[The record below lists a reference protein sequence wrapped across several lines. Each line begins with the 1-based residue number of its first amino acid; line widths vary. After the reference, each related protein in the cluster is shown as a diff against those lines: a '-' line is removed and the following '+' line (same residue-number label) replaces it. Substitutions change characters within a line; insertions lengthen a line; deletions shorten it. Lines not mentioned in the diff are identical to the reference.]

1 MIKFHAITD
10 FEIADKSILKKW
22 IKKVV
27 KQEGSAIAELNFIF
41 CDDEYLLEKNK
52 TFLKHDTLTD
62 IITFDY
68 SEKNTLTG
76 DVYISIERVKEN
88 SQNYGV
94 PYENELHRVIIHG
107 VLHLLGYK
115 DKNEKQQKEMREKE
129 DFYLSLQT

>member
-1 MIKFHAITD
+1 MIRFHAITD
-10 FEIADKSILKKW
+10 FDIADKSKLKKW
-22 IKKVV
+22 IKEVV
-27 KQEGSAIAELNFIF
+27 GKEGSTIAELNFIF
-41 CDDEYLLEKNK
+41 CDDDCLLEKNK

-94 PYENELHRVIIHG
+94 SYENELHRVIIHG
-107 VLHLLGYK
+107 VLHLLGYN

>member
-1 MIKFHAITD
+1 MIRFHAVTD
-10 FEIADKSILKKW
+10 FDIADKSKLKKW
-22 IKKVV
+22 IIKVV
-27 KQEGSAIAELNFIF
+27 EKEGSSIVELNFIF
-41 CDDEYLLEKNK
+41 CDDDYLLEKNK

>member
-1 MIKFHAITD
+1 MIRFHAITD
-10 FEIADKSILKKW
+10 FDIADKSKLKKW
-22 IKKVV
+22 IIKVV
-27 KQEGSAIAELNFIF
+27 EKEGSAIAELNFIF
-41 CDDEYLLEKNK
+41 CDDDYLLEKNK
-52 TFLKHDTLTD
+52 TFLKHNTLTD

>member
-1 MIKFHAITD
+1 MIRFHPITD
-10 FEIADKSILKKW
+10 FEITDKSKLKKW
-22 IKKVV
+22 IIKVV
-27 KQEGSAIAELNFIF
+27 KKEGSDIAELNFIF
-41 CDDEYLLEKNK
+41 CDDDYLLEKNK

>member
-1 MIKFHAITD
+1 MIRFHAITD
-10 FEIADKSILKKW
+10 FDIADKSKLKKW
-22 IKKVV
+22 IKEVV
-27 KQEGSAIAELNFIF
+27 GKEGSTIAELNFIF
-41 CDDEYLLEKNK
+41 CDDYYLLEKNK

-94 PYENELHRVIIHG
+94 SYENELHRVIIHG
-107 VLHLLGYK
+107 VLHLLGYN

>member
-1 MIKFHAITD
+1 MIRFHAITD
-10 FEIADKSILKKW
+10 FDIADKSKLKKW
-22 IKKVV
+22 IKEVV
-27 KQEGSAIAELNFIF
+27 GKEGSTIAELNFIF
-41 CDDEYLLEKNK
+41 CDDDYLLEKNK

-94 PYENELHRVIIHG
+94 SYENELHRVIIHG
-107 VLHLLGYK
+107 VLHLLGYN
-115 DKNEKQQKEMREKE
+115 DKNEKQQKEIREKE
-129 DFYLSLQT
+129 DFYLSLRT